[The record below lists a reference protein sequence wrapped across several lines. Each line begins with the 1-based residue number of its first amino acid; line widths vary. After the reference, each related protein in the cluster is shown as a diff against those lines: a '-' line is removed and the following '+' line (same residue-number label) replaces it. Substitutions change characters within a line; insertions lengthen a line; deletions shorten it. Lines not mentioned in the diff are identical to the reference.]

1 MEIRE
6 EGQAMSEVTRRL
18 QAKFPDARPDVVDA
32 VVQALHHE
40 FDGDPIRDFVPVLVE
55 REAVARLTLS
65 TDPRSHAPV

>member
-18 QAKFPDARPDVVDA
+18 LARFPDARPEVVDA
-32 VVQALHHE
+32 LVNDLHHE
-40 FDGDPIRDFVPVLVE
+40 FDGDPIRDFLPVLVE

-65 TDPRSHAPV
+65 ADPRSHAPV